1 MNVAFN
7 DAQRAR
13 ESDVFIQPDGRYVVR
28 GIKGREH
35 IFEADGELVTSFY
48 GSNKAHLA
56 KLRTGK
62 RRLITIN
69 EFLVFKEIFQ

>member
-1 MNVAFN
+1 M
-7 DAQRAR
+7 
-13 ESDVFIQPDGRYVVR
+13 VR

-48 GSNKAHLA
+48 GSNKAHLT

-62 RRLITIN
+62 RRTITIN
-69 EFLVFKEIFQ
+69 EFLVFQEIFQ